1 MGTRGKYSP
10 PETDPIAIKNV
21 VEDLSPQ
28 LGGNLDVNGKSI
40 DYGVILSANGTY
52 KGEIMTVTVD
62 TNSIGFGALLAQG
75 ADFHFDEADASSVDN
90 IKMLVMALE
99 TGTGSKKV
107 LLKGQI
113 CDTSWN
119 WSSGAVYASETS
131 GELTQTIPCTEDS
144 AVVVV
149 GWALSADTIYFSPY
163 DSWATR
169 YECEATTTTEEVTTT
184 TP

>member
-1 MGTRGKYSP
+1 MTTRGNYNK
-10 PETDPIAIKNV
+10 PELDFEAILTTNG
-21 VEDLSPQ
+21 EYE
-28 LGGNLDVNGKSI
+28 GITLD
-40 DYGVILSANGTY
+40 
-52 KGEIMTVTVD
+52 VTVD

-99 TGTGSKKV
+99 AGTGSKKV

-184 TP
+184 TL